1 MDKEV
6 KKNRQFDNRIKK
18 TNGLF
23 GLREEKGEARE
34 SRVELTRYQANFWPT
49 LLYFPLLPLN
59 PNGP

>member
-23 GLREEKGEARE
+23 GLREEKGEVRE
-34 SRVELTRYQANFWPT
+34 SRSKREQSRAYQI
-49 LLYFPLLPLN
+49 L
-59 PNGP
+59 G